1 MLVESDLQ
9 CQGVGVQRCAAL
21 CAITIYISELNEFR
35 GHCKLI
41 GFTNT
46 YLSNFKWTVFTNSL
60 YIKFASGLYFVAII
74 DSGSQR
80 P

>member
-1 MLVESDLQ
+1 MFVESSLQ

-21 CAITIYISELNEFR
+21 CAITIYISELNEFH
-35 GHCKLI
+35 GHYKLI

-46 YLSNFKWTVFTNSL
+46 YLLNFKWTVLF
-60 YIKFASGLYFVAII
+60 FVAII